1 MENKIIISGFGGQ
14 GVLSAGMI
22 LSYGALFANKYPT
35 FFPSYGAEQ
44 RGGTSNCT
52 VVIDDEIVASP
63 VTQSPNIILCFNQPS
78 VLKFESWVE
87 KGGILIYNSSL
98 VNIPPKREDINI
110 FKIEANDLAIN
121 LGDIR
126 FVNMIMLGA
135 LFGIK
140 EIYEFQYL
148 LKSIERFFKEKNK
161 DRFIFPNQKAAE
173 EGYNYFKNNR

>member
-1 MENKIIISGFGGQ
+1 
-14 GVLSAGMI
+14 
-22 LSYGALFANKYPT
+22 
-35 FFPSYGAEQ
+35 
-44 RGGTSNCT
+44 
-52 VVIDDEIVASP
+52 
-63 VTQSPNIILCFNQPS
+63 
-78 VLKFESWVE
+78 
-87 KGGILIYNSSL
+87 
-98 VNIPPKREDINI
+98 IPPKREDINI

-148 LKSIERFFKEKNK
+148 LKGIEIFFKEKNK
-161 DRFIFPNQKAAE
+161 DKFILPNQKAAE